1 MVQTVEVLKA
11 VEVLDVRVCAA
22 KRARVESVSQT
33 VQIQALSSRS
43 PICFG
48 RSWTDG
54 ADPSAVVV
62 EVDLHGVRRLML
74 HA

>member
-11 VEVLDVRVCAA
+11 VEVLDVQVCAA

-43 PICFG
+43 TFVNDKRQSP
-48 RSWTDG
+48 
-54 ADPSAVVV
+54 
-62 EVDLHGVRRLML
+62 
-74 HA
+74 